1 MDDLYALLISGGC
14 FAFAYVLIRV
24 LGRV

>member
-1 MDDLYALLISGGC
+1 MYDAYALLITGGC
-14 FAFAYVLIRV
+14 FAFAYLLIRV

>member
-1 MDDLYALLISGGC
+1 MYDAYALLITSGC
-14 FAFAYVLIRV
+14 FAFAYLLIRV

>member
-1 MDDLYALLISGGC
+1 MYDIYAALITGGC
-14 FAFAYVLIRV
+14 FAFAYLLIRI